1 MISDVG
7 TYKDLL
13 AKEGSFAEFINTH
26 ANKDNPADE
35 DLEEGEEE
43 DAEEEGNDPNSGSA
57 SPIPSISRRKSSVRS
72 GLSPSRKNSQKPA
85 PAADPPAPT
94 TNQKSKLTT
103 EEGIEKGRV
112 KSDVLATYLR
122 SVGWFFTALTLFMFL
137 AQNGFMFYSSV
148 WLKDWADGALP
159 KGGRNA
165 SSSNETVAT
174 AAFSS
179 EVYLGVYAVL
189 GVAQGFTILLC
200 KSESY
205 PMAGILHAL
214 WFESDFRSI
223 CCFFPRIHSVHR
235 HCHRLRKSMHIF
247 TFIDVAQHHGLS
259 DVFLRHRSPRQ
270 DPQSVKSRVF
280 HVSAS
285 SRRLYARF

>member
-1 MISDVG
+1 MTNAVTYLPFADQIIVLKDGMISDVG

-85 PAADPPAPT
+85 PAADAPAPT

-205 PMAGILHAL
+205 PMAGVLHAL
-214 WFESDFRSI
+214 WFESDFR
-223 CCFFPRIHSVHR
+223 
-235 HCHRLRKSMHIF
+235 
-247 TFIDVAQHHGLS
+247 
-259 DVFLRHRSPRQ
+259 
-270 DPQSVKSRVF
+270 
-280 HVSAS
+280 
-285 SRRLYARF
+285 